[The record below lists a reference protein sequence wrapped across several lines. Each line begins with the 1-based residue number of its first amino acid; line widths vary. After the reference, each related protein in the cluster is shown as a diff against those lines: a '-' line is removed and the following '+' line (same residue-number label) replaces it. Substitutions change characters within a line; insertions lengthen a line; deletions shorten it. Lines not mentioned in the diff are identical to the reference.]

1 MVTLRTH
8 YSYTMVWTLVMSVCN
23 VQQQILSIELYYH
36 HTLDIITPSLL
47 SHPHYHHTLDIITP
61 SLLSHPQYYHT
72 LNIITPSLLSHPHYC
87 HTLTIITP
95 SLLSHPHY
103 YHTLTIVTPSLLS
116 HPHYYHTLSRALI
129 STLTITLSR
138 QCRAPF
144 LCSSSSYET
153 RTAPSSGVTLLLL
166 RVGWRSLLA
175 CLPQEELK
183 LWTIGRWAVPLGCY
197 TSPSCPRPWSPRQ
210 YTRPSLLLGHHVA
223 VCHC

>member
-138 QCRAPF
+138 SSFPLLVLF
-144 LCSSSSYET
+144 LWNSNSSLKWSH
-153 RTAPSSGVTLLLL
+153 VTLLLLL
-166 RVGWRSLLA
+166 RVGWIAPRVSSSRRTQTLDY
-175 CLPQEELK
+175 
-183 LWTIGRWAVPLGCY
+183 WRWAA
-197 TSPSCPRPWSPRQ
+197 TW
-210 YTRPSLLLGHHVA
+210 
-223 VCHC
+223 